1 MKAFVRESLGG
12 FPPFII
18 YFVISAAL
26 LVVFI
31 FIYLRVTP
39 YREIGLIK
47 EGNAAAA
54 ASLSGAIIG
63 FTLPLAHA
71 IAQSA
76 NLVDMLI
83 WALIALVVQLA
94 CYLIVRALIPALVR
108 GISEGNVAQGVF
120 LGAVSIAAGILN
132 AACMTD

>member
-1 MKAFVRESLGG
+1 MKEFIRESLGG
-12 FPPFII
+12 FPPFIV
-18 YFVISAAL
+18 YFLISAVLL
-26 LVVFI
+26 LVFL

-39 YREIGLIK
+39 YREIALIK

-54 ASLSGAIIG
+54 ASLSGALIG

-71 IAQSA
+71 VAQSA

-94 CYLIVRALIPALVR
+94 SLLIVRALIPGLMR
-108 GISEGNVAQGVF
+108 DIPEGKVAQGVF

-132 AACMTD
+132 AACMAD

>member
-1 MKAFVRESLGG
+1 MREFVRESLGG

-18 YFVISAAL
+18 YFMISVVL
-26 LVVFI
+26 LAVFT
-31 FIYLRVTP
+31 FIYLRITP
-39 YREIGLIK
+39 YREITLIK

-71 IAQSA
+71 VAQSV

-94 CYLIVRALIPALVR
+94 TYLIVRALIPVLAR
-108 GISEGNVAQGVF
+108 GISDGNVAQGIF
-120 LGAVSIAAGILN
+120 LGAVSIAVGILN
-132 AACMTD
+132 AACMSD